1 MRQEKNYLKLIKH
14 ENIISLKDYFEDKQ
28 NIYMV
33 TEFYEGGDIISFLES
48 KQKYNEKISE
58 KNCVRII
65 RKIAQG
71 LQYLNHFGIIHR
83 DIKPEN
89 IMFARTYNIKTLK
102 IIDLGVCKTLSYGEK
117 ATDPIGTNGYISPEI
132 YLHNPYSF
140 KVDIWSLGVILYL
153 LVTGGTLPFDD
164 INMDP
169 KVIAN
174 KVMYL
179 QQEYPEEYFGDKSK
193 NLTNL
198 LDKMLEKND
207 EKRIDIY
214 NLMKNS
220 WFDIIKE
227 N

>member
-117 ATDPIGTNGYISPEI
+117 ATDPIGTNGYISPRNI
-132 YLHNPYSF
+132 F
-140 KVDIWSLGVILYL
+140 
-153 LVTGGTLPFDD
+153 T
-164 INMDP
+164 
-169 KVIAN
+169 
-174 KVMYL
+174 
-179 QQEYPEEYFGDKSK
+179 
-193 NLTNL
+193 
-198 LDKMLEKND
+198 
-207 EKRIDIY
+207 
-214 NLMKNS
+214 
-220 WFDIIKE
+220 
-227 N
+227 